1 MRYVCL
7 TCDYDGT
14 IARNGR
20 VSSSTLQALEKV
32 RASGRKLILATGR
45 ELPDLLA
52 VVPEASLF
60 DRIVVENGGVL
71 YRPSSKEQVVLAD
84 PPPALYCAGV
94 AACRSNTQ
102 QGDICTWEISGG
114 RSSKMPG
121 VPHTAGCDWEFGH
134 TGVVTGSSAAAGEYH
149 NQEKII
155 FFVK

>member
-114 RSSKMPG
+114 RSSKCP
-121 VPHTAGCDWEFGH
+121 
-134 TGVVTGSSAAAGEYH
+134 EYH
-149 NQEKII
+149 TPRDATGNLDTQAWLQGARPPPESTITRK
-155 FFVK
+155 K